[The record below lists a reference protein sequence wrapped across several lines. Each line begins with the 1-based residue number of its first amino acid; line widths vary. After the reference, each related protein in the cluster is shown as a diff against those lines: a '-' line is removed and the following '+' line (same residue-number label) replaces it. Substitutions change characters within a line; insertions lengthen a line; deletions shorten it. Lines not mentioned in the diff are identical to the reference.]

1 MSKSLNGEPESEPEH
16 VVQLVRFI
24 EVLEY
29 CKDRTRQPRKCLA
42 RLIDIRTLSKLI
54 RNRQEMS
61 TLISTHL
68 AHIPARSISRTRH
81 WSDVFVPPETIR
93 DHHYDQ
99 QAYENCG
106 RYVEVCRCDW
116 QSRWSEREDEA
127 VDRKQLEE
135 EP

>member
-1 MSKSLNGEPESEPEH
+1 VSKSLNNGEPEPEH
-16 VVQLVRFI
+16 VVQLARLV

-29 CKDRTRQPRKCLA
+29 CKNRTRQPRKRLA
-42 RLIDIRTLSKLI
+42 RPIDIRTLSKLI

-81 WSDVFVPPETIR
+81 WSDVFVPSETIR

-99 QAYENCG
+99 QAYKDCG
-106 RYVEVCRCDW
+106 
-116 QSRWSEREDEA
+116 
-127 VDRKQLEE
+127 
-135 EP
+135 